1 MLYLST
7 VYPTLFEH
15 TLPRGLQQNG
25 QINDSDVDVV
35 KRDVENVVKNYYRE
49 SNAGKKKALNDRSNI
64 KEKATAPTTPKEEE
78 LGNPTISV
86 ECHEDENIE
95 AQVHPSPTK
104 SVQEDLTISPTGQ
117 SLLDVSEHSPV
128 DISMMSDPGVA
139 TSSSDLDKNTTPK
152 PALAATA
159 SGESEVGLSLTIS
172 DDEDENDT
180 PPNNLSSSIQDLPDM
195 PKHSSST
202 DNEDVISASV
212 RTLPARRS
220 QSIAVSGVTKDDSDT
235 TTNKKFTRSAS
246 STVHQQ
252 KKSGKITNSAAA
264 DQNSDEFERP
274 LIRLKYGDRVQVVSM
289 DSRGWV
295 KLARGYGYIRLENSK
310 QLVKGELLE
319 IEAFR
324 FVSILI

>member
-1 MLYLST
+1 
-7 VYPTLFEH
+7 
-15 TLPRGLQQNG
+15 LQQNG

-64 KEKATAPTTPKEEE
+64 KGKSPAPTTPKEDEAVE
-78 LGNPTISV
+78 QLGNPTISV

-95 AQVHPSPTK
+95 AHCTTDSFLPSPTK
-104 SVQEDLTISPTGQ
+104 SDQEDLTISPTGQ

-128 DISMMSDPGVA
+128 DISMMSDPGVP
-139 TSSSDLDKNTTPK
+139 TSSSDLDAIPIQKGTPK

-159 SGESEVGLSLTIS
+159 SGESDVGLSLTIS

-235 TTNKKFTRSAS
+235 TNKKYTRSAS

-252 KKSGKITNSAAA
+252 KKSGKIPNSAAA

-310 QLVKGELLE
+310 QLVKGELLTALLSL
-319 IEAFR
+319 ILGY
-324 FVSILI
+324 SI